1 MPIRAAAW
9 LATLNCIEIA
19 NVLHAAIMG
28 SEMAHITISLP
39 EELKD
44 WAETQASLGRY
55 ENPSA
60 YVQELIRHDQDR
72 LSKIAALQ
80 KLIDEAAESGIGD
93 MNLDEMWNAA
103 KEKAQQFRGD

>member
-1 MPIRAAAW
+1 
-9 LATLNCIEIA
+9 
-19 NVLHAAIMG
+19 MG
-28 SEMAHITISLP
+28 SEMARMAISLP

-60 YVQELIRHDQDR
+60 YVQELIRCDQDR

-80 KLIDEAAESGIGD
+80 KLIDEAVESGISD
-93 MNLDEMWNAA
+93 MNLDDMWNAA
-103 KEKAQQFRGD
+103 KERAQQFPGN